1 QSPSSRA
8 KLRAPMRRSTSS
20 VPRFARTD
28 MWSTLAQLAVRDQA
42 GCEHASRMNLW
53 LLPAL
58 LLLIAIAAPRYG
70 VDSRD
75 GHDWNRRFGPPDPP
89 PPMASRRRSTPAA
102 DLAALARF

>member
-1 QSPSSRA
+1 MLPHVD
-8 KLRAPMRRSTSS
+8 TS
-20 VPRFARTD
+20 
-28 MWSTLAQLAVRDQA
+28 
-42 GCEHASRMNLW
+42 LW

-58 LLLIAIAAPRYG
+58 LLLIALAAPRYG

-102 DLAALARF
+102 DLAALARLVRRAPLAVVTRGSARTRPQHPVHRVP

>member
-1 QSPSSRA
+1 MLPHVD
-8 KLRAPMRRSTSS
+8 TS
-20 VPRFARTD
+20 
-28 MWSTLAQLAVRDQA
+28 
-42 GCEHASRMNLW
+42 LW

-58 LLLIAIAAPRYG
+58 LLLIALAAPRYG

-102 DLAALARF
+102 DLAALARLVRRAPAAVTRAAARTRPRHSVHRVP

>member
-1 QSPSSRA
+1 MLPHVD
-8 KLRAPMRRSTSS
+8 TS
-20 VPRFARTD
+20 
-28 MWSTLAQLAVRDQA
+28 
-42 GCEHASRMNLW
+42 LW

-58 LLLIAIAAPRYG
+58 LLLIALAAPRYG

-102 DLAALARF
+102 DLAALARLVRRVALAAAARTRPRRSVHRVP

>member
-1 QSPSSRA
+1 
-8 KLRAPMRRSTSS
+8 MDTS
-20 VPRFARTD
+20 
-28 MWSTLAQLAVRDQA
+28 
-42 GCEHASRMNLW
+42 LW

-75 GHDWNRRFGPPDPP
+75 GSLWNRRFGPPDPP

-102 DLAALARF
+102 DLKRVLRIGAAAKQGADPEVK